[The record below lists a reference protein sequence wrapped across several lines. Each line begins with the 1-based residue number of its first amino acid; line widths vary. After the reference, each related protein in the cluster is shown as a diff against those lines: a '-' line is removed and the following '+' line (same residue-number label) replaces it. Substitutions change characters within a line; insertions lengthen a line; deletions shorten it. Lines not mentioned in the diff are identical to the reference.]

1 MGKANLMGMKKV
13 LFFLVNPKAAGYLK
27 KMI

>member
-13 LFFLVNPKAAGYLK
+13 LLFLVNPKVAGYLK